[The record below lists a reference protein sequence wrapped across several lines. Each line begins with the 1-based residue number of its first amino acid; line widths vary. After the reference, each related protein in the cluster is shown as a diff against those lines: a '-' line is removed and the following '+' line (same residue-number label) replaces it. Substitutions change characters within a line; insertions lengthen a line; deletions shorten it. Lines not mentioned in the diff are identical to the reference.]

1 MKRVFSTKRTGIFVN
16 FRRNSVCMSTSSLS
30 TMNRTQKPYV
40 RLKQLKHYR
49 SFHNSS
55 LLGQACL
62 FRCLTLKPDFIK
74 HLKLCKNHSV
84 RFCTFVDHKLPKEFR
99 SHPPWRLL
107 FFGTDDFAV
116 ATLKAL
122 NENRMEPHLRVVDT
136 VDVVS
141 NKGKTAVRKY
151 ANEAGL
157 AVHDWPIPTWQDQY
171 DAGILV
177 SFGHLIPE
185 RIIHMFP
192 YGILN
197 VHPSLLP
204 RWRGASPIIHTILSG
219 DVVTGISLM
228 EIRPKHFDIGP
239 LLMQKEI
246 PVPNDVYFQNS

>member
-1 MKRVFSTKRTGIFVN
+1 MTIPCRLNVGSTRFAVLSLDHHVTYLFLEMKRVFSTKRTGIFVN

-122 NENRMEPHLRVVDT
+122 NENRSVL
-136 VDVVS
+136 
-141 NKGKTAVRKY
+141 
-151 ANEAGL
+151 
-157 AVHDWPIPTWQDQY
+157 
-171 DAGILV
+171 
-177 SFGHLIPE
+177 SF
-185 RIIHMFP
+185 
-192 YGILN
+192 
-197 VHPSLLP
+197 V
-204 RWRGASPIIHTILSG
+204 
-219 DVVTGISLM
+219 
-228 EIRPKHFDIGP
+228 
-239 LLMQKEI
+239 
-246 PVPNDVYFQNS
+246 